1 MPQKKKKPEKLA
13 KKSKFTIRQLKWA
26 KGFFATGDKRNTS
39 KKVYNIGGKGGSK
52 TKKQKNATADQ
63 IGKETYKKLATL
75 YEEHYKKQKIDVE
88 WVMKRLV
95 AKADLSKSEKIQLEA
110 LKLIGKNQKMFTDRL
125 ETDDRSELTI
135 NIYIPDNKR
144 GASKNKKK
152 EEKKS

>member
-1 MPQKKKKPEKLA
+1 MAQKKKKPGKPA
-13 KKSKFTIRQLKWA
+13 KKKRFTIKQLKWA
-26 KGFFATGDKRNTS
+26 KGFFETGDKRNTS

-52 TKKQKNATADQ
+52 TKKQQNMTADQ
-63 IGKETYKKLATL
+63 IGQETYKKLQAL
-75 YEEHYKKQKIDVE
+75 YDEHYKKQNIDVE

-125 ETDDRSELTI
+125 ETDNKNELTI

-144 GASKNKKK
+144 GAPEKKKK
-152 EEKKS
+152 EVKK